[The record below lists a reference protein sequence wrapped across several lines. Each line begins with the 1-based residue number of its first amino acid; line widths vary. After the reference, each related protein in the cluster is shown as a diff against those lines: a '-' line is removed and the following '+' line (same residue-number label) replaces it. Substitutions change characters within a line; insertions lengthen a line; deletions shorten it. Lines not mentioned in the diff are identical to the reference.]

1 MRKQNIR
8 NSQNKSIG
16 AVPESMLFGEA
27 ITDNSVFEAD
37 PIINKNSGSADLLK
51 RNMVGQSNKIYSIE
65 DIGDLKRSQNTNS
78 HSIQDLQA
86 KNPNN
91 IIIQGSKDTRDS
103 QSRSGLRRQIAGGP
117 SQANS
122 AIDIKKGGN
131 HATLVVRNQINIIN
145 NN

>member
-1 MRKQNIR
+1 M
-8 NSQNKSIG
+8 G
-16 AVPESMLFGEA
+16 
-27 ITDNSVFEAD
+27 
-37 PIINKNSGSADLLK
+37 SG
-51 RNMVGQSNKIYSIE
+51 N
-65 DIGDLKRSQNTNS
+65 LKRSQNTNS
-78 HSIQDLQA
+78 HNILDLQG

-91 IIIQGSKDTRDS
+91 IIIYGGKDTRDS

-117 SQANS
+117 PQASS